1 MDQELV
7 AFLEKQFGESA
18 QQIARLREETGQ
30 QFASLREETAQ
41 QFAETNRRFEGVED
55 SIRYTQITVE
65 QMRDEI
71 QLLAEGV
78 SGFSEKLDTV
88 RTELKAEIGEVRDL
102 LRLSYSDL
110 NRRIG

>member
-7 AFLEKQFGESA
+7 AFFEKKFGETA
-18 QQIARLREETGQ
+18 QQITSLREETVQ
-30 QFASLREETAQ
+30 QFASLREETS
-41 QFAETNRRFEGVED
+41 ERFERVEE

-65 QMRDEI
+65 KMRDEI

-78 SGFSEKLDTV
+78 SGFDEKLEAV

-102 LRLSYSDL
+102 LTVSYRD
-110 NRRIG
+110 